1 MTSNNMISTK
11 LVWPLLL
18 AAASVVGS
26 YGLACVFPFSA
37 IAALAVVTMDRRSA
51 VLMVIS
57 AWFANQ
63 FVGFFILSFPWD
75 AQAVGHGIAILAA
88 TLAAY
93 ALARLVAYRVGPSLL
108 AKSCAALPVAFIV
121 YEVLLLGYA
130 QIGGGAD
137 NFTSDI
143 VLDIARNDAI
153 WFAGLMA
160 VHFGATKLFE
170 TRGYS
175 VPV

>member
-1 MTSNNMISTK
+1 MPNSNLKSLGII
-11 LVWPLLL
+11 WPILL

-37 IAALAVVTMDRRSA
+37 IAALAAVTMERRSA
-51 VLMVIS
+51 VLMVVA
-57 AWFANQ
+57 AWLANQ

-75 AQAVGHGIAILAA
+75 AQAVGHGISILAA

-93 ALARLVAYRVGPSLL
+93 ILARLVADRVGPSLL
-108 AKSCAALPVAFIV
+108 AKSLAALPVAFVV

-137 NFTSDI
+137 NFSADI
-143 VLDIARNDAI
+143 VIDIARNDAI

-160 VHFGATKLFE
+160 VNFGVAKLF
-170 TRGYS
+170 GNKLVS
-175 VPV
+175 VKA